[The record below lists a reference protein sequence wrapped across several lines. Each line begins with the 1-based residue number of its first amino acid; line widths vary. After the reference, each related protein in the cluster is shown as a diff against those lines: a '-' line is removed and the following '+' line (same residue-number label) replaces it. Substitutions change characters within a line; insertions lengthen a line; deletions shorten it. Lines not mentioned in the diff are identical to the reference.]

1 MHLLPIEG
9 LIKVH
14 LDIPVGILL
23 IGDVGR
29 DLLTFRGANGQLII
43 ECIAWEACL
52 FAFLSLLSLGLLY
65 PGCMLILDLSSACV
79 VRHALQF
86 VGRHPVGHS
95 RVVHIECAVL
105 AYLLDSDLLGVAIS
119 IEQVIYCPHLRGDS
133 PVDSVCR
140 FLLPS
145 FIYGID
151 RFAHCIV
158 GTRGLL
164 GTDNVVNAGEAHDAR
179 LVVTHDEVLTGLV
192 GIDTSLLIHDKV
204 AILDMYFDVLP
215 FRTTESGTTERPVL
229 VLL

>member
-29 DLLTFRGANGQLII
+29 DLLTFGRANGQLII
-43 ECIAWEACL
+43 ERIAWEACL

-65 PGCMLILDLSSACV
+65 LGCMLILDLSSAGV

-86 VGRHPVGHS
+86 VGRHPVGYA

-105 AYLLDSDLLGVAIS
+105 AYLLDSDLLGIAIS
-119 IEQVIYCPHLRGDS
+119 IEEIVHCSHLRCDS
-133 PVDSVCR
+133 PVDSVGC
-140 FLLPS
+140 FLLPA
-145 FIYGID
+145 FVDGID

-192 GIDTSLLIHDKV
+192 GVDTSLLIHDKV
-204 AILDMYFDVLP
+204 AILDMHFDVLP
-215 FRTTESGTTERPVL
+215 FRPTESGATERSVL